1 VRSASCQLLRVEF
14 QKRKSRSAKYAI
26 SRANENCAEG
36 RPKSV
41 EEGEIFFKEFI
52 RPTLELCKK
61 LANEEKI
68 LAGGPI
74 SGTIGLALVVKAD
87 SAKELD
93 DLVTSLP
100 VWPRMETAITPLTT
114 FDDRARSIER
124 RLSDSRAKRSAS

>member
-1 VRSASCQLLRVEF
+1 MQYLVQMKIVP
-14 QKRKSRSAKYAI
+14 
-26 SRANENCAEG
+26 EG

-61 LANEEKI
+61 LEDEEKI

-74 SGTIGLALVVKAD
+74 SGTIGLALFVQAD

-114 FDDRARSIER
+114 FDDRALSIER
-124 RLSDSRAKRSAS
+124 RLSGSRVKRSES

>member
-1 VRSASCQLLRVEF
+1 MQYLVQMKIVP
-14 QKRKSRSAKYAI
+14 
-26 SRANENCAEG
+26 EG

-61 LANEEKI
+61 LVNQEKI

-74 SGTIGLALVVKAD
+74 SGTIGFVLVVKAD

-100 VWPRMETAITPLTT
+100 VWPRMETEVTPLTT
-114 FDDRARSIER
+114 FEDRALSIER
-124 RLSDSRAKRSAS
+124 RLSDSRVKRSAS

>member
-1 VRSASCQLLRVEF
+1 MRQETGRAD
-14 QKRKSRSAKYAI
+14 I
-26 SRANENCAEG
+26 SKEEKAGATNMQYLVKMKIVPEG

-52 RPTLELCKK
+52 HPTLELCKK
-61 LANEEKI
+61 LEAEKKI

-93 DLVTSLP
+93 DFVTGLP
-100 VWPRMETAITPLTT
+100 VWPRMETEVTPLTT
-114 FDDRARSIER
+114 FDDRALSIQR
-124 RLSDSRAKRSAS
+124 RLSNSAHKPSAT